1 MSDTAQL
8 DATTAATPSQGDTGA
23 QQTTPFNNGVGA
35 APAVPT
41 ESGPPSG
48 GEATPA
54 QPTAADHSAAPAD
67 KGEAPPASLTNPK
80 AVASTAP
87 TGAAPKVQADDAAM
101 AERREAGRWG
111 YERKKMMD
119 EMERLRAQ
127 TVELQQFREETKRRE
142 EQAKAKRWQPEHPE
156 QGKFESLVE
165 RRDRARAQRARALQM
180 EFPDG
185 IPPEHARALRKQMDE
200 VIAGDFTEQEQ
211 AELREFDQHQKETA
225 YRMATNPQ
233 KAVLDIALPAVR
245 KEIQGIFQEMRMQQE
260 VQRDLQ
266 DPALKPLFDRFGD
279 DMAKA
284 MESGVPYE
292 QAVHYTRVYGEY
304 ETALHENAR
313 LKQQL
318 EALTGKVSAATVQQD
333 LAKGKAAIV
342 RDINVPKRSAFL
354 EAKKWAREN
363 QIDTDSDAFRRKVRE
378 LES

>member
-8 DATTAATPSQGDTGA
+8 DASTAATPSQGDTGS
-23 QQTTPFNNGVGA
+23 QSTPFNNGVGA
-35 APAVPT
+35 APQAPT
-41 ESGPPSG
+41 ESTPSPTG
-48 GEATPA
+48 AEATPA
-54 QPTAADHSAAPAD
+54 QPTDAAPPATPAD
-67 KGEAPPASLTNPK
+67 KGEAPPASLTNSK

-87 TGAAPKVQADDAAM
+87 TGAAQPKAVDDAAM

-111 YERKKMMD
+111 YERKKMME
-119 EMERLRAQ
+119 EMERMRAQ

-156 QGKFESLVE
+156 QRKFESLVE
-165 RRDRARAQRARALQM
+165 RRDRAVAQRNRALRMQ
-180 EFPDG
+180 FPDG
-185 IPPEHARALRKQMDE
+185 VPPEHARAIRQQMDE

-211 AELREFDQHQKETA
+211 AELREFDQHTKEQA
-225 YRMATNPQ
+225 YTLATNPK
-233 KAVLDIALPAVR
+233 KAILDIALPEMR
-245 KEIQGIFQEMRMQQE
+245 REIQNAFQTIRMQQD
-260 VQRDLQ
+260 VHRDLH

-284 MESGVPYE
+284 MEQGVPYD
-292 QAVHYTRVYGEY
+292 QAIHYTRVYGEY
-304 ETALHENAR
+304 ETALAENAR

-318 EALTGKVSAATVQQD
+318 ESLTGKVSAATVQQD

-342 RDINVPKRSAFL
+342 RDINTPKRSAFL

-363 QIDTDSDAFRRKVRE
+363 NIDTDSDAFRRKVRE